1 LGRRL
6 FPFRAFLSFGERLTD
21 QRAPRPYAVTLVY
34 TKVADTHRRHCVPNQ
49 TFSVMQVS
57 TMNFTAEPVNQ
68 ETVIIRIGKALDFR
82 NASEFKSACQEQVR
96 KGVRN
101 FILDFSD
108 TGILDSTG
116 LGSIFSLY
124 RQVSPLEGQVVFAS
138 VSRPVQV
145 VVQLTRT
152 YKVFRQ
158 FPTVD
163 AAREALT

>member
-1 LGRRL
+1 MPTTD
-6 FPFRAFLSFGERLTD
+6 FQVDTHTD
-21 QRAPRPYAVTLVY
+21 Q
-34 TKVADTHRRHCVPNQ
+34 
-49 TFSVMQVS
+49 
-57 TMNFTAEPVNQ
+57 
-68 ETVIIRIGKALDFR
+68 TVVIQIGKALDFR
-82 NASEFKSACQEQVR
+82 NADEFKSTFQSHVDE
-96 KGVRN
+96 GVRN

-116 LGSIFSLY
+116 LGAIFSLY
-124 RQVSPLEGQVVFAS
+124 RQISPDDGQVVFAD

-163 AAREALT
+163 AAREALS

>member
-1 LGRRL
+1 
-6 FPFRAFLSFGERLTD
+6 
-21 QRAPRPYAVTLVY
+21 
-34 TKVADTHRRHCVPNQ
+34 ADTLRRKR
-49 TFSVMQVS
+49 TFAPDRADIMTDA
-57 TMNFTAEPVNQ
+57 TMSFTIDPVTQ
-68 ETVIIRIGKALDFR
+68 ETVTVKIGKALDFR
-82 NASEFKSACQEQVR
+82 NAADFKTTCQDQVQS
-96 KGVRN
+96 GARN

-124 RQVSPLEGQVVFAS
+124 RQVSPLNGQVVFAS

-158 FPTVD
+158 FPSVD
-163 AAREALT
+163 AAQEAMP

>member
-1 LGRRL
+1 M
-6 FPFRAFLSFGERLTD
+6 S
-21 QRAPRPYAVTLVY
+21 
-34 TKVADTHRRHCVPNQ
+34 
-49 TFSVMQVS
+49 FSVESLSPQ
-57 TMNFTAEPVNQ
+57 
-68 ETVIIRIGKALDFR
+68 TVVIRMGEALDFR
-82 NASEFKSACQEQVR
+82 NADDFKSTFQSEIE
-96 KGVRN
+96 KGSTH

-108 TGILDSTG
+108 TSVLDSTG

-124 RQVSPLEGQVVFAS
+124 RQISPDDGQVAFAD

-163 AAREALT
+163 AAQEALT

>member
-1 LGRRL
+1 
-6 FPFRAFLSFGERLTD
+6 
-21 QRAPRPYAVTLVY
+21 
-34 TKVADTHRRHCVPNQ
+34 
-49 TFSVMQVS
+49 MQVS
-57 TMNFTAEPVNQ
+57 TMSFTVEPLNQ
-68 ETVIIRIGKALDFR
+68 ETVLIRIGKALDFR
-82 NASEFKSACQEQVR
+82 NAAEFKSLSQEQVR
-96 KGVRN
+96 QGVRN
-101 FILDFSD
+101 FILDFTD

-158 FPTVD
+158 FPTVE
-163 AAREALT
+163 AAREALL

>member
-1 LGRRL
+1 M
-6 FPFRAFLSFGERLTD
+6 SFIVDAQSEQT
-21 QRAPRPYAVTLVY
+21 VTV
-34 TKVADTHRRHCVPNQ
+34 
-49 TFSVMQVS
+49 
-57 TMNFTAEPVNQ
+57 
-68 ETVIIRIGKALDFR
+68 RIGKALDFR
-82 NASEFKSACQEQVR
+82 NAAEFKTACQDQVR
-96 KGVRN
+96 DGALN
-101 FILDFSD
+101 FILDFSE

-124 RQVSPLEGQVVFAS
+124 RQVSPLNGQVVFAA

-163 AAREALT
+163 AAREALV

>member
-1 LGRRL
+1 
-6 FPFRAFLSFGERLTD
+6 
-21 QRAPRPYAVTLVY
+21 
-34 TKVADTHRRHCVPNQ
+34 
-49 TFSVMQVS
+49 
-57 TMNFTAEPVNQ
+57 MNFQIEPFNQ
-68 ETVIIRIGKALDFR
+68 ETLVVKIEKALDFR
-82 NASEFKSACQEQVR
+82 NAAEFKTLCQDQVR
-96 KGVRN
+96 SGAKN

-124 RQVSPLEGQVVFAS
+124 RQVSPLNGQVVFAA

-158 FPTVD
+158 FPSVD
-163 AAREALT
+163 AAREALV

>member
-1 LGRRL
+1 M
-6 FPFRAFLSFGERLTD
+6 SFEVTSHTD
-21 QRAPRPYAVTLVY
+21 
-34 TKVADTHRRHCVPNQ
+34 N
-49 TFSVMQVS
+49 
-57 TMNFTAEPVNQ
+57 
-68 ETVIIRIGKALDFR
+68 TVVVKIGKALDFR
-82 NASEFKSACQEQVR
+82 NADEFKSTFQSQVED
-96 KGVRN
+96 GVRN

-124 RQVSPLEGQVVFAS
+124 RQISPEDGQVVFAD

-158 FPTVD
+158 FQSVD
-163 AAREALT
+163 EAQEALS

>member
-1 LGRRL
+1 MQ
-6 FPFRAFLSFGERLTD
+6 ATSM
-21 QRAPRPYAVTLVY
+21 
-34 TKVADTHRRHCVPNQ
+34 
-49 TFSVMQVS
+49 TFSI
-57 TMNFTAEPVNQ
+57 EPWT
-68 ETVIIRIGKALDFR
+68 EKTVVVHVGKALDFR
-82 NASEFKSACQEQVR
+82 NAANFKASCQDQVR
-96 KGVRN
+96 DGIRN
-101 FILDFSD
+101 FVLDFSE

-158 FPTVD
+158 FPSLE
-163 AAREALT
+163 AARETLQ